1 LPFRKQPHFSDVPKE
16 RNAVDYNGFMFS
28 RLLQEQCKNVEKLQ
42 IPVFLGAEMH
52 KTQNS
57 ANTSVFEGKKMFLAG

>member
-1 LPFRKQPHFSDVPKE
+1 VI
-16 RNAVDYNGFMFS
+16 S
-28 RLLQEQCKNVEKLQ
+28 RLSQEQCKNVKLQ

-57 ANTSVFEGKKMFLAG
+57 ANTSVFEGKTQFLQCQEKVESRKHKSPCFGNFWKR